1 MGLLLAY
8 IFGYL
13 FGWRVTSLIS
23 CGISL
28 LSTLLLLYAPETPY
42 WLIQQNDVK
51 EARYDISPKMIK
63 KREIVLIWIISRA
76 SLRKIRGECYYNLE
90 TELEEIS
97 NAKNWNQS
105 KGLMRILFSRIFLKP
120 FVCVGITLI
129 LYQLSSFSI
138 LTTYTATIFEFMG
151 IIYDPLAVSIGYGTI
166 RLISSMCL
174 PVFLAMLTKRLGLM
188 SFGIAST
195 LAMLASMSILHCRG
209 Q

>member
-1 MGLLLAY
+1 MRY
-8 IFGYL
+8 Y
-13 FGWRVTSLIS
+13 
-23 CGISL
+23 
-28 LSTLLLLYAPETPY
+28 
-42 WLIQQNDVK
+42 QN
-51 EARYDISPKMIK
+51 RPKK
-63 KREIVLIWIISRA
+63 EIVLIWIISRA

-174 PVFLAMLTKRLGLM
+174 PVFLAMLTKRMGLL

-195 LAMLASMSILHCRG
+195 LAMLASMSILHDRG